1 MCSFLALSEERALSS
16 MYSYGLE
23 EHTFTILFQGYVNFY
38 QNTFGPTEHLAEHF
52 IFLLHQW
59 HHSNSARWTRVGNA
73 MEALSRHRYFKGW
86 KIKPTKIQRPSMLLS
101 YLGVWRLKTFWD
113 SLLNWNTNYY
123 TFQLPLQGKK
133 QTLWG
138 SEGSIFFSWEYCSNP
153 YTAAAAAKLLPL
165 CPTLSN
171 PMDCSPP
178 GSSVHGIFQ
187 AIYILSP
194 C

>member
-1 MCSFLALSEERALSS
+1 MCSFLALSEKRALSS
-16 MYSYGLE
+16 MHSHGLE

-59 HHSNSARWTRVGNA
+59 HHSNSARWTRIGNA
-73 MEALSRHRYFKGW
+73 MEVLSKHRYFKGW

-101 YLGVWRLKTFWD
+101 SLGVWRLKTFWD

-133 QTLWG
+133 QTSNRSLG
-138 SEGSIFFSWEYCSNP
+138 VLKAVYSIPGNTVQTHILLLLLSCFSHVQ
-153 YTAAAAAKLLPL
+153 L
-165 CPTLSN
+165 CATP
-171 PMDCSPP
+171 
-178 GSSVHGIFQ
+178 
-187 AIYILSP
+187 
-194 C
+194 